1 MSGCCCCCPTKLLV
15 YGAVSFCCCC
25 CCLSLS
31 ACASS
36 GSCYSVCV
44 MQAYCLFLLLLLQ
57 QKQIDWL
64 VNPSIFSSQSIGGSD
79 FALSLSFFPSLPFS
93 TMSVLSELLPALPL
107 SPSIACEPSLVN
119 YLLLII
125 NRLLLHSSQ
134 FWLQSGGDGGQCSHH
149 HCLHSLS
156 AAIYHC
162 C

>member
-1 MSGCCCCCPTKLLV
+1 MDPIS
-15 YGAVSFCCCC
+15 
-25 CCLSLS
+25 LSLS
-31 ACASS
+31 
-36 GSCYSVCV
+36 
-44 MQAYCLFLLLLLQ
+44 LFL
-57 QKQIDWL
+57 
-64 VNPSIFSSQSIGGSD
+64 P
-79 FALSLSFFPSLPFS
+79 FPSLPFS

-162 C
+162 CCWASSRLLLLALLCSAFSQPVGLSASSTRSPIFFVCSLRVPYRHSISFRFFPLPSSCCF